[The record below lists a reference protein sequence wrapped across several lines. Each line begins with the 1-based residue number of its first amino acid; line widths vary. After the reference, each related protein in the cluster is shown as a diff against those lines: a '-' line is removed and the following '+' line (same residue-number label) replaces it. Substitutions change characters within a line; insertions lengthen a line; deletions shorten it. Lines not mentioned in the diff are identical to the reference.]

1 SRSLVKGRP
10 MSDHDAAPDPM
21 DKAYAQAEAILH
33 DESARAARR
42 ARVLAAVARE
52 PAPPPAVSSPA
63 IRRPAWGRG
72 GWLVAASVAGAS
84 VLLATQVHLPAPN
97 QPPPEPPRP
106 AAPAAAAPEVAAPPT
121 PAAKKP
127 SQTPKPAP
135 RTLAVAPRAV
145 TSASRELPPV
155 PPPPAPAPSA
165 GLSELVVT
173 AERRAQAPATISR
186 LRPSGGPP
194 DEAVDAEDSARS
206 VVKPTPS
213 PGFAVS
219 PASPPS

>member
-97 QPPPEPPRP
+97 QRPPQPPRP
-106 AAPAAAAPEVAAPPT
+106 
-121 PAAKKP
+121 
-127 SQTPKPAP
+127 
-135 RTLAVAPRAV
+135 L
-145 TSASRELPPV
+145 
-155 PPPPAPAPSA
+155 
-165 GLSELVVT
+165 
-173 AERRAQAPATISR
+173 R
-186 LRPSGGPP
+186 LRPRRHQRPRSPRRRRSRLPGLLPSLRGP
-194 DEAVDAEDSARS
+194 
-206 VVKPTPS
+206 
-213 PGFAVS
+213 
-219 PASPPS
+219 